1 MENTLEPNRY
11 FDNAATSFPKP
22 VEVAKA
28 INRYLCEVGGSYG
41 RSAYPRALEVSRT
54 VEAARDRLAELLGT
68 SRADALVFVPNATTA
83 INIVLGSIL
92 SKGGHVLISPLEHN
106 AVMRPLTAL
115 QSRIGA
121 TFGILP
127 SSSDGRVDVERIRTV
142 LNPKTRL
149 VIINH
154 QGNVNGV
161 IQPIQDIKEAI
172 GEIPIL
178 VDASQ
183 SAGSIPI
190 AIDGW
195 RIDYLAC
202 TGHKGLLGP
211 TGTGGLFLRDPQTI
225 EPLIYGGTGSASESF
240 LMPSFLPDRF
250 EAGTGNIAGIFGLL
264 AALECRPRP
273 RHTHE
278 ELLDFIRSVE
288 KIEGYNV
295 FRAERAEHQGNLFS
309 LRHVRHDS
317 GFLGNEL
324 FRRYGLEV
332 RVGLHCS
339 PLAHQKLGTFPGGTV
354 RIAASSYHCPAD
366 FEFFREALEEL
377 SKS

>member
-1 MENTLEPNRY
+1 LEPNRY

-22 VEVAKA
+22 AEVAKA

-68 SRADALVFVPNATTA
+68 SRVDSLVFVPNATTA

-92 SKGGHVLISPLEHN
+92 AKGGHVLISPLEHN
-106 AVMRPLTAL
+106 AVMRPLAAF
-115 QSRIGA
+115 QSRTGV
-121 TFGILP
+121 TFEILP
-127 SSSDGRVDVERIRTV
+127 SIPDGRVDVERIRTV
-142 LNPKTRL
+142 LDPKTRL

-161 IQPIQDIKEAI
+161 VQPIREIKEAI

-195 RIDYLAC
+195 KLDYLAC
-202 TGHKGLLGP
+202 TGHKSLLGP
-211 TGTGGLFLRDPQTI
+211 TGIGGLFLRDPQTI

-240 LMPSFLPDRF
+240 SMPSFLPDRF

-264 AALECRPRP
+264 AALECRPKP
-273 RHTHE
+273 RHTRG
-278 ELLDFIRSVE
+278 ELLNFIRSVE
-288 KIEGYNV
+288 KIKGYRV
-295 FRAERAEHQGNLFS
+295 FRAEHAEHQGDLFS
-309 LRHVRHDS
+309 LRHVRHDAA
-317 GFLGNEL
+317 FLGDEL
-324 FRRYGLEV
+324 FRRFGLEV
-332 RVGLHCS
+332 RIGLHCS

-354 RIAASSYHCPAD
+354 RIASSPYHSPAD